1 MEINTSAGLTG
12 ATAGTIPLANPD
24 ESFDREA
31 FLRLLVTQLTHQ
43 DPLAPSDP
51 TEFVSQLAQFSSL
64 EQLVGV
70 NGNIEVLALSQSSA
84 TSAQM
89 VSFVGKDVVF
99 DSDKLVLGNNG
110 QKQPIYFRLGE
121 PATSMTIQV
130 KDSGGKVVRTITE
143 ESHPAG
149 EGQLTFDGLDD
160 QKNPL
165 PAGTYSITVSAT
177 NGAGDSVDVS
187 TRSRARIAGIT
198 FKNGYPEL
206 LTNDTPPR
214 TIALANVLE
223 VHEPTEPSATT
234 ESVPTR

>member
-1 MEINTSAGLTG
+1 MEINTTAGLTG
-12 ATAGTIPLANPD
+12 SSAGTIPLANPD

-70 NGNIEVLALSQSSA
+70 NSNIEVLALSQSSA

-99 DSDKLVLGNNG
+99 DSDSLVLGSAG
-110 QKQPIYFRLGE
+110 QKQPLYFRLGE
-121 PATSMTIQV
+121 DAASMTVQI
-130 KDSGGKVVRTITE
+130 KDSSGRVVRTISE
-143 ESHPAG
+143 GPHGSG
-149 EGQLTFDGLDD
+149 EGEIVFDGLDD
-160 QKNPL
+160 QNNPL
-165 PAGTYSITVSAT
+165 PAGSYSVVMNAT
-177 NGAGDSVDVS
+177 NAAGDVAEVT

-206 LTNDTPPR
+206 LTNDSPPR

-223 VHEPTEPSATT
+223 VHEPTAPSTT
-234 ESVPTR
+234 SSVPSR

>member
-1 MEINTSAGLTG
+1 MQINSAAGLTG
-12 ATAGTIPLANPD
+12 STAGTIPLANPD

-31 FLRLLVTQLTHQ
+31 FLRLLVTQLTNQ

-99 DSDKLVLGNNG
+99 DSDTLVLAKQG
-110 QKQPIYFRLGE
+110 QGQPLYFRLGADAAE
-121 PATSMTIQV
+121 VTVQI
-130 KDSGGKVVRTITE
+130 KDASGQVVRTIVA
-143 ESHPAG
+143 PAQKLG
-149 EGQLTFDGLDD
+149 DGQIAFDGLDD
-160 QKNPL
+160 DKNPL
-165 PAGTYSITVSAT
+165 PAGTYSVAMTGTDAD
-177 NGAGDSVDVS
+177 GGPVDVS

-206 LTNDTPPR
+206 LTDDTPPR
-214 TIALANVLE
+214 VIALASVLE
-223 VHEPTEPSATT
+223 VHDAKSSTDTTPADPTP
-234 ESVPTR
+234 

>member
-1 MEINTSAGLTG
+1 MEINTTAGLTG
-12 ATAGTIPLANPD
+12 SSAGTIPVTNPD
-24 ESFDREA
+24 QSFDREA

-70 NGNIEVLALSQSSA
+70 NSNIEVLALSQSSA

-99 DSDKLVLGNNG
+99 DSDTVVLGSAG
-110 QKQPIYFRLGE
+110 QKQPLYFRLGQG
-121 PATSMTIQV
+121 AASMTVQV
-130 KDSGGKVVRTITE
+130 KDSSGKVVRTMAE
-143 ESHPAG
+143 GPHVAG
-149 EGQLTFDGLDD
+149 EGEIAFDGLDD
-160 QKNPL
+160 QNNPL
-165 PAGTYSITVSAT
+165 PAGSYSVVMTAT
-177 NGAGDSVDVS
+177 GSDGEVAEVS

-206 LTNDTPPR
+206 LTNDSPPR

-223 VHEPTEPSATT
+223 VHEPTASSTT
-234 ESVPTR
+234 TPVPTR